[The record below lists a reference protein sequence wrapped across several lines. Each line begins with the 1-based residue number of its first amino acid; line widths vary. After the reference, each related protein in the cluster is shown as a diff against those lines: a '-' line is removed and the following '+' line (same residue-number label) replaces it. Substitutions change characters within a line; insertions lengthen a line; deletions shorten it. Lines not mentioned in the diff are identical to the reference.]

1 MRSNLPPP
9 ADVTEYLARCA
20 PEVRT
25 QLTALR
31 RLIQHAAP
39 AAVETLAYG
48 MPTYRQGVNLVH
60 FAAFPQHIGFYPTP
74 AGMTAFAAE
83 FAGYVSGKGS
93 VQFPLDQ
100 PLPLE
105 LIERVVRF
113 RVAEVEGGQAPRA
126 KAATQ
131 KPAPAK
137 PGPAK
142 PAPANPARAK
152 AVKANA
158 VPGKPLASKPLA
170 PKTLT
175 AKSAPANA
183 GSAKPAA
190 KKPATKATAGPGRA
204 QPKAAVPKRAA
215 RKGAA
220 RKGAGPAPK
229 KGTSKR

>member
-142 PAPANPARAK
+142 PGPANPARAK
-152 AVKANA
+152 AVKAKA

-190 KKPATKATAGPGRA
+190 KKPATKATAGLGRA

>member
-83 FAGYVSGKGS
+83 FARYVSGKGS

-100 PLPLE
+100 PLPLD

-126 KAATQ
+126 KSATQ

-137 PGPAK
+137 PGPVK
-142 PAPANPARAK
+142 PARAK
-152 AVKANA
+152 AVKPKA

-220 RKGAGPAPK
+220 RKGSGTAPK

>member
-9 ADVTEYLARCA
+9 ADVTEYLSRCA

-100 PLPLE
+100 PLPLD

-126 KAATQ
+126 KSATQ

-142 PAPANPARAK
+142 PGPAKPARAK
-152 AVKANA
+152 AVKAKA
-158 VPGKPLASKPLA
+158 VPGKPLARKS
-170 PKTLT
+170 LT
-175 AKSAPANA
+175 AKPAPANA

-190 KKPATKATAGPGRA
+190 KKPATKATAGLGRA

-220 RKGAGPAPK
+220 RKGSGTAPK

>member
-74 AGMTAFAAE
+74 AGMKAFAAE

-100 PLPLE
+100 PLPLD

-142 PAPANPARAK
+142 PGPVKPARAK
-152 AVKANA
+152 AVKAKA

-183 GSAKPAA
+183 ASAKPAA

-220 RKGAGPAPK
+220 RKGSGTAPK

>member
-83 FAGYVSGKGS
+83 FARYVSGKGS

-100 PLPLE
+100 PLPLD

-126 KAATQ
+126 KSATQ

-137 PGPAK
+137 PGPVK
-142 PAPANPARAK
+142 PARAK
-152 AVKANA
+152 AVKPKA

>member
-100 PLPLE
+100 PLPLD

-126 KAATQ
+126 KSATQ

-137 PGPAK
+137 PGPVK
-142 PAPANPARAK
+142 PARAK
-152 AVKANA
+152 AVKPKA

-170 PKTLT
+170 PKPLT
-175 AKSAPANA
+175 AKPAPANA

-220 RKGAGPAPK
+220 RKGSGTAPK

>member
-100 PLPLE
+100 PLPLD

-137 PGPAK
+137 PGPVK
-142 PAPANPARAK
+142 PARAK
-152 AVKANA
+152 AVKAKA

-220 RKGAGPAPK
+220 RKGSGTAPK

>member
-100 PLPLE
+100 PLPLD

-137 PGPAK
+137 PGPVK
-142 PAPANPARAK
+142 PARAK
-152 AVKANA
+152 AVKPKA

-170 PKTLT
+170 PKPLT
-175 AKSAPANA
+175 AKPAPANA

-220 RKGAGPAPK
+220 RKGSGTAPK

>member
-83 FAGYVSGKGS
+83 FARYGSGKGS

-142 PAPANPARAK
+142 PGPVKPARAK
-152 AVKANA
+152 AVKQKA

-220 RKGAGPAPK
+220 RKGSGTAPK

>member
-9 ADVTEYLARCA
+9 ADVTEYLSRCA

-137 PGPAK
+137 PGPVK
-142 PAPANPARAK
+142 PARAK
-152 AVKANA
+152 AVKPKA

-170 PKTLT
+170 PKPLT

-220 RKGAGPAPK
+220 RKGSGTAPK

>member
-100 PLPLE
+100 PLPLD

-126 KAATQ
+126 KSATQ

-137 PGPAK
+137 PGPVK
-142 PAPANPARAK
+142 PARAK
-152 AVKANA
+152 AVKPKA

-220 RKGAGPAPK
+220 RKGSGTAPK

>member
-137 PGPAK
+137 PGPVK
-142 PAPANPARAK
+142 PARAK
-152 AVKANA
+152 AVKAKA

-220 RKGAGPAPK
+220 RKGSGTAPK

>member
-100 PLPLE
+100 PLPLD

-137 PGPAK
+137 PSPAK
-142 PAPANPARAK
+142 PGPVKPARAK
-152 AVKANA
+152 AVKAKA
-158 VPGKPLASKPLA
+158 VAGKPLAPTPLA
-170 PKTLT
+170 AKSLT
-175 AKSAPANA
+175 AKPAPANA

-190 KKPATKATAGPGRA
+190 KKPATKATAGLGRA

-220 RKGAGPAPK
+220 RKGSGPAPN

>member
-100 PLPLE
+100 PLPLD

-126 KAATQ
+126 KSATQ

-142 PAPANPARAK
+142 PGPAKPARAK
-152 AVKANA
+152 AVKAKA
-158 VPGKPLASKPLA
+158 VPGKPLAPKP
-170 PKTLT
+170 LT
-175 AKSAPANA
+175 AKPAPATA

-190 KKPATKATAGPGRA
+190 KKPATKATSRPGSA

-215 RKGAA
+215 SKGAA
-220 RKGAGPAPK
+220 RKGSGPAPN

>member
-83 FAGYVSGKGS
+83 FARYVSGKGS

-100 PLPLE
+100 PLPLD

-126 KAATQ
+126 KSATQ

-137 PGPAK
+137 PGPVK
-142 PAPANPARAK
+142 PARAK
-152 AVKANA
+152 AVKPKA

-190 KKPATKATAGPGRA
+190 KKPATKATAGPRRA

-220 RKGAGPAPK
+220 RKGSGTAPK

>member
-9 ADVTEYLARCA
+9 ADVTEYLSRCA

-100 PLPLE
+100 PLPLD

-126 KAATQ
+126 KSATQ

-142 PAPANPARAK
+142 PARAK
-152 AVKANA
+152 AVKAKA
-158 VPGKPLASKPLA
+158 VPGKPLAPKPLA
-170 PKTLT
+170 PKPLT
-175 AKSAPANA
+175 AKPAPANA

-215 RKGAA
+215 GKGAA
-220 RKGAGPAPK
+220 RKGSGPAPN

>member
-9 ADVTEYLARCA
+9 ADVTEYLSRCA

-100 PLPLE
+100 PLPLD

-126 KAATQ
+126 KSATQ

-142 PAPANPARAK
+142 PGPAKPARAK
-152 AVKANA
+152 AVKAKA
-158 VPGKPLASKPLA
+158 VPGKPLA
-170 PKTLT
+170 PKLLT

-215 RKGAA
+215 GKGAA
-220 RKGAGPAPK
+220 RKGSGPALK

>member
-126 KAATQ
+126 KSATQ

-142 PAPANPARAK
+142 PGPAKPARAK
-152 AVKANA
+152 AVKAKA
-158 VPGKPLASKPLA
+158 VPGKPLARKS
-170 PKTLT
+170 LT
-175 AKSAPANA
+175 AKPAPANA

-215 RKGAA
+215 GKGAA
-220 RKGAGPAPK
+220 RKGSGPALK

>member
-100 PLPLE
+100 PLPLD

-137 PGPAK
+137 PGPVK
-142 PAPANPARAK
+142 PARAK
-152 AVKANA
+152 AVKPKA

-220 RKGAGPAPK
+220 RKGSGTAPK

>member
-137 PGPAK
+137 PGPVK
-142 PAPANPARAK
+142 PARAK
-152 AVKANA
+152 AVKAKA

>member
-48 MPTYRQGVNLVH
+48 LPTSRQGVNLVH

-100 PLPLE
+100 PLPLD

-137 PGPAK
+137 PSPAK
-142 PAPANPARAK
+142 PGPVKPARAK
-152 AVKANA
+152 AVKAKA
-158 VPGKPLASKPLA
+158 VAGKPLA
-170 PKTLT
+170 PKPLAAKSLT
-175 AKSAPANA
+175 AKPAPANA

-190 KKPATKATAGPGRA
+190 KKPATKATAGLGRA

-220 RKGAGPAPK
+220 RKGSGPAPN

>member
-9 ADVTEYLARCA
+9 ADVTEYLSRCA

-100 PLPLE
+100 PLPLD

-126 KAATQ
+126 KSATQ

-142 PAPANPARAK
+142 PARAK
-152 AVKANA
+152 AVKAKA
-158 VPGKPLASKPLA
+158 VPGKPLAPKP
-170 PKTLT
+170 LT
-175 AKSAPANA
+175 AKPAPATA

-190 KKPATKATAGPGRA
+190 KKPATKATSRPGSA
-204 QPKAAVPKRAA
+204 QPKVAVPKRAA
-215 RKGAA
+215 SKGAA
-220 RKGAGPAPK
+220 RKGSGPAPN

>member
-9 ADVTEYLARCA
+9 ADVTEYLSRCA

-83 FAGYVSGKGS
+83 FARYVSGKGS

-126 KAATQ
+126 KSATQ

-137 PGPAK
+137 PGPVK
-142 PAPANPARAK
+142 PARAK
-152 AVKANA
+152 AVKPKA

-220 RKGAGPAPK
+220 RKGSGTAPK

>member
-9 ADVTEYLARCA
+9 ADVTEYLSRCA

-100 PLPLE
+100 PLPLD

-113 RVAEVEGGQAPRA
+113 RVAEVEGGQAPRT
-126 KAATQ
+126 KSATQ

-142 PAPANPARAK
+142 PARAK
-152 AVKANA
+152 AVKAKA
-158 VPGKPLASKPLA
+158 VPGKPLAPKPLA
-170 PKTLT
+170 PKPLT
-175 AKSAPANA
+175 AKPAPANA

-215 RKGAA
+215 GKGAA
-220 RKGAGPAPK
+220 RKGSGPAPN